1 MWWLA
6 SASEPLCGKEERRVF
21 GILREVGGGSLV
33 GEACGSR
40 INSPG
45 GKAAT
50 QELVEHRSRGRS
62 VGGFNKGASVPRNDE
77 WKMSSCEMATGAA
90 GFGIFGWAPS
100 TRRGMSDRIGIGHV
114 EEDWGRTLPLM
125 CEGQGKL
132 MRVLGEFGQS
142 EVWSE
147 SWGLLGKKGKD
158 GGSVV

>member
-1 MWWLA
+1 MG
-6 SASEPLCGKEERRVF
+6 SFEKG
-21 GILREVGGGSLV
+21 GGGSLV
-33 GEACGSR
+33 GEVGGSR

-50 QELVEHRSRGRS
+50 QEMVEHRSRGRS

-125 CEGQGKL
+125 YEGQGKL
-132 MRVLGEFGQS
+132 RVLGEFGQS

-147 SWGLLGKKGKD
+147 SWGLVGKKGKD
-158 GGSVV
+158 RRTVV